1 METGNSRQRNSEP
14 FAPRRVGQRWEATRA
29 PTGAL
34 QTAGGRVGRQARP
47 ACSPCGSK
55 PISDKSQGVWGTAS
69 PSLIPSSH
77 VRPHSESIPSFTLKN
92 SPSITALTL
101 KLASIHRVSYSRTAA
116 RDPDADIRDIGGYMH
131 S

>member
-1 METGNSRQRNSEP
+1 M
-14 FAPRRVGQRWEATRA
+14 
-29 PTGAL
+29 
-34 QTAGGRVGRQARP
+34 GRQARP

-69 PSLIPSSH
+69 PNLFPSSH

-101 KLASIHRVSYSRTAA
+101 TTPLPDSIAA
-116 RDPDADIRDIGGYMH
+116 MRLVMLSCSSTICGERFSGANKSAIH
-131 S
+131 A

>member
-34 QTAGGRVGRQARP
+34 QTAGGRVGREARP

-55 PISDKSQGVWGTAS
+55 GKSGKSQGAWGTAS
-69 PSLIPSSH
+69 PNLIPSSH
-77 VRPHSESIPSFTLKN
+77 VRAHSLIYPETLDIN
-92 SPSITALTL
+92 YRAPAQT
-101 KLASIHRVSYSRTAA
+101 RVCRF
-116 RDPDADIRDIGGYMH
+116 
-131 S
+131 

>member
-34 QTAGGRVGRQARP
+34 QTAGGRVGREARP

-55 PISDKSQGVWGTAS
+55 GKSGKSQGAWGTAS
-69 PSLIPSSH
+69 PNLIPSSH
-77 VRPHSESIPSFTLKN
+77 VRAHSLIYPETL
-92 SPSITALTL
+92 
-101 KLASIHRVSYSRTAA
+101 
-116 RDPDADIRDIGGYMH
+116 DINYRAH
-131 S
+131 AQN